1 VMAVFETIY
10 WKITGK
16 EAAWAN
22 TGALGGNSIM
32 ELPNLL
38 VFLAMFF
45 GMMWDTVRY
54 WVSRQLTDNDLKPES
69 VIFIVEVF
77 NALYVSNALHNSSS
91 WKTTATIMAIDFTHF
106 WLSMLDV
113 VEALDEVKVL
123 IDKIPQGHPIAKEN
137 FVHVAMRL
145 VETEYML
152 KYPIKCSSTG
162 ASKVAWAAEME
173 AWVSSKSVPSKGSS
187 SRQDLSLV
195 KKIKGGRLPGKLLI
209 SSARARVFP
218 VRPPQRRP
226 RVETKTGL
234 SPDADPNIIVN
245 PSASLGLETIFSR
258 QERAQFIRQSDRVL
272 FITEYIVLIEYAE
285 VVLPIIYSLHEMVLF
300 NMPNRA
306 YSPALAEMS
315 TANLLSSVLNVLVYS
330 SLEFLS
336 LIMAI
341 VVLKRKVGFSTLRQ
355 LAFVLETQASM
366 VQSKLTTLF
375 VYVMQVPLVHLGAA
389 SASNSLGSIEI
400 PNLKL
405 KL

>member
-69 VIFIVEVF
+69 VIFNVEVF
-77 NALYVSNALHNSSS
+77 NALYISNALHNSSS

-341 VVLKRKVGFSTLRQ
+341 VVLKRKV
-355 LAFVLETQASM
+355 
-366 VQSKLTTLF
+366 
-375 VYVMQVPLVHLGAA
+375 PLVHLGAA